1 MIIKS
6 ETAASQIF
14 TVTLTAEELETIRN
28 GLAGLTVRLQ
38 EEMQKVDLSVATHR
52 RFDAMRLRLLVL
64 LTQLNEVE
72 I

>member
-38 EEMQKVDLSVATHR
+38 EETQKVDLSVATHR
-52 RFDAMRLRLLVL
+52 RLDAMRLRLLVL